1 MRGNIRQRAKGSWT
15 LTIELPG
22 DPVTRTRRQ
31 LYETIK
37 GTKRDALKRLAE
49 LQVQIDQGGFQKPSR
64 MNLGDFLQQ
73 WLHNY
78 AATNVRPRT
87 LGGYQGIVHA
97 HLIPKLGS
105 TLLAELQPSHLQHY
119 YSEALENG
127 RLDGKE
133 GGLSPRSVLHHH
145 RVLSEALGHAVKW
158 GLIGRNVAQTVDP
171 PSPRRSEM
179 AILDTAAIRKLL
191 GAAQGAV
198 YYPMIH
204 LALYTGLRRSEFL
217 RLRWA
222 DVNLDMATLSVV
234 QVMHKLRDGRIIFQ
248 EPKSAK
254 GRRLVSLGP
263 AAVLALRAHRE
274 HQGADL
280 ATLGVGL
287 SDDVLV
293 FSHLDGSPYLP
304 DSVSH
309 AFTKIARSAGLKGVR
324 LHDLR
329 HAHASLMLRQGVHP
343 KIVQERLGHSSIAI
357 TLDTYSHVTPGLQ
370 EAAALKF
377 DEELAE
383 TVPVPQIPHLTLSG
397 RHSGR
402 AACVQVTASG
412 HVGQSEVI
420 GRPLVVACWVLA
432 VITCRCGLL
441 SG

>member
-15 LTIELPG
+15 PTIELPG

-73 WLHNY
+73 WLHDY

-87 LGGYQGIVHA
+87 LEGYQGIVHA

-119 YSEALENG
+119 YSEALEKG

-343 KIVQERLGHSSIAI
+343 RSYRNAWA
-357 TLDTYSHVTPGLQ
+357 TP
-370 EAAALKF
+370 
-377 DEELAE
+377 
-383 TVPVPQIPHLTLSG
+383 
-397 RHSGR
+397 R
-402 AACVQVTASG
+402 
-412 HVGQSEVI
+412 
-420 GRPLVVACWVLA
+420 
-432 VITCRCGLL
+432 
-441 SG
+441 